1 MPINGTPRKF
11 KYWPRLNFRIF
22 KEQNNR
28 LIVFDILQI
37 FPCGNNY
44 KEEIHNRD
52 TGVTSDILE
61 YALGEQQNLIAYPSM
76 MSSNGDLTD
85 F

>member
-1 MPINGTPRKF
+1 M
-11 KYWPRLNFRIF
+11 
-22 KEQNNR
+22 
-28 LIVFDILQI
+28 QI
-37 FPCGNNY
+37 FPYGNTY
-44 KEEIHNRD
+44 KEEIYNRD

-85 F
+85 FKLAIQFELERYL